1 MSRKAFR
8 FWFLPRNVR
17 RGTHSVG
24 YAKRAVTPKPLRAGY
39 YVRHPVGTTTS
50 AVTRRALGYGR
61 RKRR

>member
-1 MSRKAFR
+1 MAVFR
-8 FWFLPRNVR
+8 WSLPRSVR
-17 RGTHSVG
+17 GATHPVG
-24 YAKRAVTPKPLRAGY
+24 YVKRRMTPKPLRAGY